1 MMRNTVN
8 VELGPLSYP
17 PFCNDESES
26 QTLDSHF
33 SLALQAQ
40 VEREKLL
47 AKMALRIRRSLNP
60 SEILQAT
67 VVEIRQLLEAERV
80 IIHRFEPDWSGVVV
94 TESVSEHLPS
104 VLGRRIED
112 HCFARDWAEHYLNG
126 RVQATA
132 DIYDQSLSP
141 CHVDLLASLD
151 IRANLVVPIVQEAP
165 EALSFSGWRAKSR
178 EEKIAPKKLW
188 GLLSVQQSS
197 APRQWQM
204 EEIDIVEKLAVQLAI
219 ALQQAE
225 LYTAA
230 QAELIKRQR
239 AEAEVLRMN
248 IQLEK
253 RINQRTAQ
261 LQAVN
266 QELQLEI
273 TERRQLEQELFQ
285 EKELAQI
292 TLESIGDAVITTDA
306 LGYVEYLNPVAEQLL
321 GWVAKDLIGQP
332 FTDIFHIIHEVTR
345 EPVANPV
352 DQVLQNQQVAYLA
365 DHTLLIS
372 RDGTEYGITDSAAP
386 IRDRQGQFIG
396 TVIVFHDVTK
406 SRQLAKELSWQAS
419 HDALT
424 GLANRR
430 AFEQQVSNVMV
441 SLVDDSEQHA
451 LCYLD
456 LDQFKI
462 VNDTCGHAAGD
473 QLLQQLTALL
483 QQRVRANDTLARLGG
498 DEFGLL
504 LEGCSLEQ
512 AARLAESLRAMVKA
526 FQFTWKD
533 QTFSVGVS
541 IGVVGIDIHSSDLAT
556 VLSTADAACYAAKSK
571 GRNCIHVCRTHDL
584 ALALQRGERQLA
596 ARLYQ
601 ALEESRFCLY
611 RQDILSLNE
620 RSPLGHCEILLRL
633 FDTYGNIMLPMDF
646 LPAAE
651 RYDLMPAI
659 DRWVM
664 QNFCAQYQQLAQ
676 ADPALGKRVLYNIN
690 LSGASINQN
699 DFCRFLKTQF
709 EQYQIPPQQICFE
722 ITETTAIANLHQAAQ
737 FIEELKQLGCQ
748 FALDDFG
755 SGMSS
760 LAYLKNLPVDYLKI
774 DGSFVKQLANNEADF
789 AIVKCFNHLSHELGI
804 QTIAECVEDKPTL
817 EKLKSMSIDFAQ
829 GYYISEPQ
837 RL

>member
-1 MMRNTVN
+1 MRNTMN
-8 VELGPLSYP
+8 VELGSLSYP
-17 PFCNDESES
+17 PFCNNESES

-80 IIHRFEPDWSGVVV
+80 IVHRFEPDWSGVVV

-112 HCFARDWAEHYLNG
+112 HCFAKDWAEHYLNG
-126 RVQATA
+126 RVQAIA

-165 EALSFSGWRAKSR
+165 EALSFVGWRTKSR

-197 APRQWQM
+197 APRQWQI

-239 AEAEVLRMN
+239 AEAEVLRVN

-261 LQAVN
+261 LEAVN
-266 QELQLEI
+266 QELQIEI

-285 EKELAQI
+285 EKELAQV

-306 LGYVEYLNPVAEQLL
+306 LGAVEYLNPVAEQLL
-321 GWVAKDLIGQP
+321 GWAAKDLIGQP

-352 DQVLQNQQVAYLA
+352 DQVLQHQQVAYLA

-386 IRDRQGQFIG
+386 IRNRQGQFIG
-396 TVIVFHDVTK
+396 AVIVFHDVTK

-430 AFEQQVSNVMV
+430 AFEQQVSNVML
-441 SLVDDSEQHA
+441 SLTDEREHHA

-473 QLLQQLTALL
+473 QLLQELTALL

-504 LEGCSLEQ
+504 LEGCSLDQ

-526 FQFTWKD
+526 FQFTWQD

-556 VLSTADAACYAAKSK
+556 VLSTADAACYTAKSK
-571 GRNCIHVCRTHDL
+571 GRNCIHVCRTNDL
-584 ALALQRGERQLA
+584 ALALQRGERQLV

-601 ALEESRFCLY
+601 ALEENRFCLF
-611 RQDILSLNE
+611 RQEILSLNE
-620 RSPLGHCEILLRL
+620 HSPLGHCEILLRL
-633 FDTYGNIMLPMDF
+633 FDAYGDLVLPMDF

-659 DRWVM
+659 DRWVV

-676 ADPALGKRVLYNIN
+676 ADLAAGKRVLYNIN

-699 DFCRFLKTQF
+699 DFCHFLKTQF
-709 EQYQIPPQQICFE
+709 DQYQIPSQQICFE

-760 LAYLKNLPVDYLKI
+760 LTYLKNLPVDYLKI
-774 DGSFVKQLANNEADF
+774 DGSFVRQLADNDADV

-817 EKLKSMSIDFAQ
+817 DKLKSMGVDLAQ
-829 GYYISEPQ
+829 GYYIAEPQ